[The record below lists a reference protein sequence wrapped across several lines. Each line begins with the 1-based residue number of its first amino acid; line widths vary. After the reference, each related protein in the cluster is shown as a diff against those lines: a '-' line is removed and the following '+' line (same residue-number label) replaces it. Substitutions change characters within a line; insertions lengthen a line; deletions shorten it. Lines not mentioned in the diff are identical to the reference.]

1 MQSSPQAEGRELG
14 AKQHLGISI
23 YVSQRELRTAV
34 KGAIEE
40 VGARCTGCPDL
51 GLLRVG
57 SEARLAAPRRPRDP
71 EQRLTEERL
80 APFPGSPPP
89 LSSRTLAVGRGGPDL
104 AVHRHPRPRGKEMA
118 AAWQES
124 SGDSALC
131 FKYPQPARSP
141 ESVMKSA

>member
-23 YVSQRELRTAV
+23 YISQRELRTAV

-57 SEARLAAPRRPRDP
+57 SEARLAAPWRPRDP
-71 EQRLTEERL
+71 EQRLMEERL
-80 APFPGSPPP
+80 APIPGPLPHSPAGPWP
-89 LSSRTLAVGRGGPDL
+89 WAGGVWIWQFTDIHILGERRWQLLGKNLLGTQPYVSSILN
-104 AVHRHPRPRGKEMA
+104 
-118 AAWQES
+118 
-124 SGDSALC
+124 
-131 FKYPQPARSP
+131 QP
-141 ESVMKSA
+141 VLQNL